1 MHRIDLEGKCIYMN
15 DKLNSKPVTF
25 DHPEKLTEGV
35 SLVEGDVTAKSF
47 ISEVDGHVTSNIV
60 VENKATGEIAKRDA
74 VIGEI
79 VEDEDEDVDAGEIER
94 DDI

>member
-1 MHRIDLEGKCIYMN
+1 MN
-15 DKLNSKPVTF
+15 DRLNSKPITF

-60 VENKATGEIAKRDA
+60 IENKATGERAKRDA

-79 VEDEDEDVDAGEIER
+79 VEDEEEEEVDAGEIER

>member
-1 MHRIDLEGKCIYMN
+1 MN
-15 DKLNSKPVTF
+15 DKLNSRPVTF
-25 DHPEKLTEGV
+25 DHPEKLTQGV

-47 ISEVDGHVTSNIV
+47 IIEVDGHVTSNIV

-79 VEDEDEDVDAGEIER
+79 VEDEDEHEDAGDIER
-94 DDI
+94 DEI